1 MSGTSFDGVDAAL
14 IKTDGRNSIEL
25 IDTSYIEY
33 SPLEKNLYNS
43 SIIKNYKKITG
54 IINDKHIAA
63 IKTLL
68 ANNSHEIDII
78 GLHGQTFFHKPNK
91 SWTWQ
96 YINAELIAKYFKVKV
111 ISDFRLKDINAGGE
125 GAPLVPIFHKK
136 LILNSKLELPA
147 AILNIGGVSNITV
160 LDVNKELIGFD
171 IGPGNGPLD
180 KLVEKKLKI
189 SMDKD
194 GKLAKSG
201 LINKNIK
208 EKTYNLLNKKMNSN
222 SFDRAELDNYCLKY
236 LTNLNTLDGLAT
248 LVDLIADFIE
258 KKIKKYN
265 IKNLIIT
272 GGGRKNNALISA
284 IQNKIEYKLLIAEN
298 LNWDGDSIEAQAF
311 AYLAI
316 RSLKGMPYTYKN
328 TTGVKESSSGGVL
341 FNTFSN

>member
-33 SPLEKNLYNS
+33 SSLEKSLYNN
-43 SIIKNYKKITG
+43 SIIKNYKKITD
-54 IINDKHIAA
+54 IINDKHIVA

-96 YINAELIAKYFKVKV
+96 YINAELIAKYLKVKV

-136 LILNSKLELPA
+136 LILNSKLQLPT
-147 AILNIGGVSNITV
+147 AILNIGGISNITIV
-160 LDVNKELIGFD
+160 NVNKELIGFD

-222 SFDRAELDNYCLKY
+222 SFDRAELDDYCLKY
-236 LTNLNTLDGLAT
+236 LTNLSISDGLAT

-272 GGGRKNNALISA
+272 GGGRKNNTLISA

-328 TTGVKESSSGGVL
+328 TTGVKESCSGGVL
-341 FNTFSN
+341 YNTFSN